1 MRRRMKRRLLLAAPA
16 LGWPAVGA
24 RAQRAGRMWRIGY
37 LSGNSPPDPNMESFK
52 LGLQRVGQTEG
63 RDYKIFA
70 RFADFN
76 YERFPALIDELLA
89 EKVDIIIT
97 AAAATRA
104 APLAAKSVP
113 VVFGFSGDPVAAG
126 VVQSLARPG

>member
-1 MRRRMKRRLLLAAPA
+1 MKRRLLLAAPA

-52 LGLQRVGQTEG
+52 LGMQRVGRTEG
-63 RDYKIFA
+63 RDYEIFA

-97 AAAATRA
+97 AGVLGATSTA
-104 APLAAKSVP
+104 GAAKLNEPKSSSSP
-113 VVFGFSGDPVAAG
+113 KSNTTTF
-126 VVQSLARPG
+126 

>member
-37 LSGNSPPDPNMESFK
+37 LAGNSPPDPNMASFK
-52 LGLQRVGQTEG
+52 LGMQRVGRAEG
-63 RDYKIFA
+63 RDYEIFV
-70 RFADFN
+70 RFADFQ
-76 YERFPALIDELLA
+76 YDRLPALIDELLA
-89 EKVDIIIT
+89 DKVDIIIT
-97 AAAATRA
+97 AGASTRA

-113 VVFGFSGDPVAAG
+113 V
-126 VVQSLARPG
+126 